1 MTASDRGRVKTG
13 ALGFSV
19 VHKWSLWPLL
29 RLLDAQKKSN
39 SAKSTCSEWGHA
51 FSHGLDPKRT
61 NAGCSFRHPV
71 PL

>member
-29 RLLDAQKKSN
+29 RLLDAQKKVGR
-39 SAKSTCSEWGHA
+39 SEI
-51 FSHGLDPKRT
+51 D
-61 NAGCSFRHPV
+61 V
-71 PL
+71 